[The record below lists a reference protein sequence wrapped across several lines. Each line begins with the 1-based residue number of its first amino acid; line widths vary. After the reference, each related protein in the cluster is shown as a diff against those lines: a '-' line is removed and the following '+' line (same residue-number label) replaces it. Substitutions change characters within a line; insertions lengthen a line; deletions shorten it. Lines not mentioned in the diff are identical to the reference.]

1 MANLVITVYEHAV
14 GIDSCHQLSFPPPWH
29 LLGCPDARHHLKL
42 SDYVQQQFAIRQFPI
57 LADEVHQH
65 GFLHRLDLPS
75 SGLVMTAKT
84 YQAFYD
90 LMV

>member
-1 MANLVITVYEHAV
+1 MAFHKV
-14 GIDSCHQLSFPPPWH
+14 GGLFNNQVSSFNMMSFWCVHPD
-29 LLGCPDARHHLKL
+29 PDARNHLKL
-42 SDYVQQQFAIRQFPI
+42 SDYVQQQFGVRQFPI

-65 GFLHRLDLPS
+65 GYLHRLDLPS

>member
-1 MANLVITVYEHAV
+1 MM
-14 GIDSCHQLSFPPPWH
+14 SFWCVHPDRPD
-29 LLGCPDARHHLKL
+29 PDARNHLKL
-42 SDYVQQQFAIRQFPI
+42 SDYVQQQFGVRQFPI

-65 GFLHRLDLPS
+65 GYLHRLDLPS

>member
-1 MANLVITVYEHAV
+1 MM
-14 GIDSCHQLSFPPPWH
+14 SFWCVHPD
-29 LLGCPDARHHLKL
+29 PDARNHLKL
-42 SDYVQQQFAIRQFPI
+42 SDYVQQQFGVRQFPI

-65 GFLHRLDLPS
+65 GYLHRLDLPS